1 MTRFWSSFGPKRT
14 VAAAMLLAL
23 GGACLPNPVHDRAV
37 ERLGP
42 ETANG
47 PSGFHRA
54 GQPCA
59 TCHQA
64 DGPADT
70 DFSIA
75 GTVFAST
82 TSLVGVD
89 GATIQ
94 LVDSAGTS
102 PPATKP
108 IVTNCVG
115 NFAILRSEWDPA
127 FPVLVRVTKNG
138 VTRTMN
144 TSIGRAASCSDC
156 HVTKPAD
163 PLTKVGPV
171 TLFTGP
177 DPAGPRK
184 DCPVDPEAR

>member
-1 MTRFWSSFGPKRT
+1 MSRPSPRAFSVSLSLATLL
-14 VAAAMLLAL
+14 VAGA
-23 GGACLPNPVHDRAV
+23 ACLPNPVHDRAV
-37 ERLGP
+37 DRLGP

-75 GTVFAST
+75 GTVFASES
-82 TSLVGVD
+82 SLVGVD
-89 GATIQ
+89 GATVQ

-102 PPATKP
+102 PPASKP
-108 IVTNCVG
+108 VLTNCVG
-115 NFAILRSEWDPA
+115 NFAILRSDWDPA

-138 VTRTMN
+138 MTRTMN

-156 HVTKPAD
+156 HVTRPAD
-163 PLTKVGPV
+163 RLSKVGSV
-171 TLFTGP
+171 TLFEGA
-177 DPAGPRK
+177 DPAGAKK
-184 DCPVDPEAR
+184 DCPVDPALP

>member
-1 MTRFWSSFGPKRT
+1 MSRSSTRAVVLST
-14 VAAAMLLAL
+14 LLVVV
-23 GGACLPNPVHDRAV
+23 GACLPNPVHDREV

-75 GTVFAST
+75 GTVFASGS
-82 TSLVGVD
+82 SLVGVD
-89 GATIQ
+89 GATVQ
-94 LVDSAGTS
+94 LVDAAGTS
-102 PPATKP
+102 PPASKP
-108 IVTNCVG
+108 VNTNCVG
-115 NFAILRSEWDPA
+115 NFAILRSDWDPA

-138 VTRTMN
+138 ITRTMN

-156 HVTKPAD
+156 HVTRPAD
-163 PLTKVGPV
+163 PLSRVGPV
-171 TLFTGP
+171 TLFEGADPSGP
-177 DPAGPRK
+177 KK
-184 DCPVDPEAR
+184 DCPVDPTIP

>member
-1 MTRFWSSFGPKRT
+1 MTRA
-14 VAAAMLLAL
+14 VLACALLVL

-42 ETANG
+42 ESANG

-64 DGPADT
+64 DGPATT
-70 DFSIA
+70 DFSVA
-75 GTVFAST
+75 GTVFANT

-94 LVDSAGTS
+94 LVDAAGTS

-108 IVTNCVG
+108 VLTNCVG
-115 NFAILRSEWDPA
+115 NFAVLRSEWDPT
-127 FPVLVRVTKNG
+127 FPVLARVSKNG

-156 HVTKPAD
+156 HVTRPAD
-163 PLTKVGPV
+163 PLTRVGAI
-171 TLFTGP
+171 TLFAGA

-184 DCPVDPEAR
+184 DCPVDPAIP

>member
-1 MTRFWSSFGPKRT
+1 MKRA
-14 VAAAMLLAL
+14 VAASMLLVL

-42 ETANG
+42 ETPNG

-70 DFSIA
+70 DFSVA

-82 TSLVGVD
+82 TSVVGVD
-89 GATIQ
+89 GATIL

-102 PPATKP
+102 PPASKP
-108 IVTNCVG
+108 VVTNCVG
-115 NFAILRSEWDPA
+115 NFAILRSDWDPA

-138 VTRTMN
+138 TTRTMN

-163 PLTKVGPV
+163 PLSKVGPV
-171 TLFTGP
+171 TLFAAA
-177 DPAGPRK
+177 DPAAPK
-184 DCPVDPEAR
+184 NECPVDPSIR